1 MLEKKLPRCWRKSS
15 PNVYKSCPK
24 SSNSSFYMWVKFS
37 TLLKKLQIIWASFDR
52 TFVAKN
58 FNLVTLVGRE
68 KNKQQ
73 MNVWGAE
80 ICKANWNFVFY
91 LFKWGGGRQPA
102 SQPACHQPI
111 GLKRWH
117 RWKWHLSVESIIEET
132 PSGGSGVAQLVERSL
147 PIPYVRGSNPVIGKF
162 YVYLL
167 SVNWIEKSKI
177 DKKRP
182 GMAHLKNNFK
192 WDEPKL
198 KVEVITRMKRGERDQ

>member
-102 SQPACHQPI
+102 SLPPADRVETMTPVEVTSECWVNNWRNTF
-111 GLKRWH
+111 RWQ
-117 RWKWHLSVESIIEET
+117 W
-132 PSGGSGVAQLVERSL
+132 
-147 PIPYVRGSNPVIGKF
+147 RGSAGRAVASDTICSRFESSHRQILCIPTF
-162 YVYLL
+162 CQLD
-167 SVNWIEKSKI
+167 W
-177 DKKRP
+177 
-182 GMAHLKNNFK
+182 
-192 WDEPKL
+192 
-198 KVEVITRMKRGERDQ
+198 KVENR